1 MNKTLQREAILHEL
15 RMRKDHPTAEELY
28 GALHEAMPQLSLGTV
43 YRNLEQL
50 SAAGI
55 IRKLDVSG
63 KRMRFD
69 GDISPHHHIRCREC
83 GGVRDI
89 PGAATM
95 VLDRQMERMKEE
107 YQCDSYTLEFKGVC
121 PACSASGKQNKLQ

>member
-1 MNKTLQREAILHEL
+1 MNKTIQREAILHEL

-28 GALHEAMPQLSLGTV
+28 GALRDTMPQLSLGTV

-50 SAAGI
+50 STAGI

-63 KRMRFD
+63 KKMRFD
-69 GDISPHHHIRCREC
+69 GDLTPHHHIRCREC

-89 PGAATM
+89 PSGATV
-95 VLDRQMERMKEE
+95 VLDRQMESMKEE

-121 PACSASGKQNKLQ
+121 PTCRAGRKNNP

>member
-1 MNKTLQREAILHEL
+1 MNKTIQREAILHEL

-28 GALHEAMPQLSLGTV
+28 GALRDTMPQLSLGTV

-50 SAAGI
+50 STAGI

-63 KRMRFD
+63 KKMRFD
-69 GDISPHHHIRCREC
+69 GDLTPHHHIRCKQC

-89 PGAATM
+89 PSGATV
-95 VLDRQMERMKEE
+95 VLDRQMESMKEE

-121 PACSASGKQNKLQ
+121 PACRAGRKNNP

>member
-1 MNKTLQREAILHEL
+1 MNKTIQREAILHEL

-28 GALHEAMPQLSLGTV
+28 GALRDTMPQLSLGTV

-50 SAAGI
+50 STAGI

-63 KRMRFD
+63 KKMRFD
-69 GDISPHHHIRCREC
+69 GDLTPHHHIRCREC
-83 GGVRDI
+83 SGVRDI
-89 PGAATM
+89 PSGATV
-95 VLDRQMERMKEE
+95 VLDRQMESMKEE

-121 PACSASGKQNKLQ
+121 PACRAGRKNNP

>member
-1 MNKTLQREAILHEL
+1 MNKTIQREAILHEL
-15 RMRKDHPTAEELY
+15 RIRKDHPTAEELY
-28 GALHEAMPQLSLGTV
+28 GALRDTMPQLSLGTV

-50 SAAGI
+50 STAGI

-63 KRMRFD
+63 KKMRFD
-69 GDISPHHHIRCREC
+69 GDLTPHHHIRCREC

-89 PGAATM
+89 PSGATV
-95 VLDRQMERMKEE
+95 VLDRQMESMKEE

-121 PACSASGKQNKLQ
+121 PACRAGRKNNP